1 MNFHKPPVT
10 FVGQVNLKVQDL
22 QRALTFY
29 KEVIGFEVLEQ
40 TERSAKLTVD
50 GKTVLLSIEQPADVI
65 PKQGRTAGLY
75 HFALLLPS
83 RADLGRVLKH
93 LLQVGYPLQGASD
106 HLVSEALYLADPD
119 GNGIEIYTDRPA
131 SDWDWNDGSVV
142 MATEQ
147 MDAESVM
154 AEGLHGSWIGLPEGT
169 VMGHIHLHVSEL
181 SKTAEF
187 YTKGLGFEVVCRY
200 GSQALFISSGKYHH
214 HIGLNTWNGVGAPV
228 PKANSVGLESYTL
241 MLPNEES
248 VNETIAQLEKIG
260 AAVTEENGSYVTSD
274 PSGNRII
281 LQTVRQ

>member
-10 FVGQVNLKVQDL
+10 FVGQVNLKVQDF

-29 KEVIGFEVLEQ
+29 KEVIGFRVYEQ
-40 TERSAKLTVD
+40 TEKSAKLTAD
-50 GKTVLLSIEQPADVI
+50 GKTVLLSIEQPEDVI

-75 HFALLLPS
+75 HFALLLPD

-131 SDWDWNDGSVV
+131 SEWDWKDSSVV
-142 MATEQ
+142 MATEAL
-147 MDAESVM
+147 DAESVL
-154 AEGLHGSWIGLPEGT
+154 AEGMPGSWDGLPEGT

-181 SKTAEF
+181 GKTAEF
-187 YTKGLGFEVVCRY
+187 YTNGLGFEVVCRY

-228 PKANSVGLESYTL
+228 PTANSVGLESYQL

-248 VNETIAQLEKIG
+248 VKETVAQLEKIG

-281 LQTVRQ
+281 LQAVQQ